1 MLRWFFGLPVHLRI
15 AIIAAPILSIGGYG
29 LMDLWV
35 RKQNPSMNDEVKVQ
49 TYELLAQGQC
59 KLRAG
64 DCMIVREGL
73 SIRLKAVPA
82 SDKQLL
88 RIQVE
93 PSAYLRGLQMSVVQG
108 EQEDR
113 LIAEQLEDN
122 TEVWYVEYPLERLK
136 QSSFTLRLAAA
147 QIQRVSFAEFE
158 ASL

>member
-1 MLRWFFGLPVHLRI
+1 MLRWFFGLPVHLRV

-35 RKQNPSMNDEVKVQ
+35 RKQNPSTEEVKVQ

-64 DCMIVREGL
+64 DCMIAREGL

-82 SDKQLL
+82 SDEQLL

-113 LIAEQLEDN
+113 LIAEQLKDN
-122 TEVWYVEYPLERLK
+122 TEVWYVEYPLERIQ